1 MKVITTATTTHGHV
15 QQFVSTYQGL
25 SYDVVSDKVA
35 ALLRLADA
43 GFSNGVHFC
52 LHIDDDEHGQVVL
65 NGQSLSSFAM
75 RIVDE

>member
-35 ALLRLADA
+35 ALLRLADV
-43 GFSNGVHFC
+43 GFSKG
-52 LHIDDDEHGQVVL
+52 
-65 NGQSLSSFAM
+65 
-75 RIVDE
+75 